1 MEILAIEDSEIDL
14 IHGKMKSELGLLEE
28 EGLNISLSIDTV
40 ENLKLLNCKLNE
52 NKIYKKDPIKFMN
65 IFHNY
70 IANVIADYIINNKE
84 LTFLEKI
91 IQKQYYY
98 FNPKERKRILEL
110 SLNILNYREG
120 FYLSTNV
127 YKISKKVRMIEEIVN
142 YLENNNKLI
151 IDGFIRFRLKYY
163 MEDLRDAVVAG
174 VEDYIMEKEYNEFI
188 RLLQYFVDIQEPKI
202 QTMHILADG
211 GNYVLMDEN
220 FNCIKNEY
228 LEELSTEFLDGEI
241 KYEDLLIS
249 SLITIAPTKIYI
261 HLTEEIQNKEIIDT
275 IKKVFSNRVIIC
287 KGCDICNRKSVTR
300 DKSQN

>member
-84 LTFLEKI
+84 LSFLEKI

-120 FYLSTNV
+120 F
-127 YKISKKVRMIEEIVN
+127 
-142 YLENNNKLI
+142 
-151 IDGFIRFRLKYY
+151 
-163 MEDLRDAVVAG
+163 
-174 VEDYIMEKEYNEFI
+174 
-188 RLLQYFVDIQEPKI
+188 
-202 QTMHILADG
+202 
-211 GNYVLMDEN
+211 
-220 FNCIKNEY
+220 
-228 LEELSTEFLDGEI
+228 
-241 KYEDLLIS
+241 
-249 SLITIAPTKIYI
+249 
-261 HLTEEIQNKEIIDT
+261 
-275 IKKVFSNRVIIC
+275 
-287 KGCDICNRKSVTR
+287 
-300 DKSQN
+300 